1 MNITKKAP
9 WNGRNSYVSIL
20 QLSRSFSFRFWLRI
34 GMEFCWFQRSI
45 YAIEDNKMLLL
56 CRHEQLSWTNYRKKN
71 KGKFCGQS
79 WLKKLRLI
87 ATTGTVTTYCFREN
101 YYVNLWLFMI
111 SLQIPIEFNRT
122 IRCND
127 GFNYFN
133 RITFS
138 NTAARIWK
146 TWSDW
151 RTKEQNGQTNSTVYC
166 TAGQKKKQ
174 RGTQLDNNSYKRQR
188 RTHAHGCVHCTQ
200 THTDRERQS
209 TLVVVCIV
217 VT

>member
-1 MNITKKAP
+1 MKWTKFLCFYTAVIAVVFFSLLTKNWHGILLVSTFNICNWRQQNAFALQP
-9 WNGRNSYVSIL
+9 WTTLVNQL
-20 QLSRSFSFRFWLRI
+20 Q
-34 GMEFCWFQRSI
+34 E
-45 YAIEDNKMLLL
+45 
-56 CRHEQLSWTNYRKKN
+56 KN
-71 KGKFCGQS
+71 RGKFCGQS